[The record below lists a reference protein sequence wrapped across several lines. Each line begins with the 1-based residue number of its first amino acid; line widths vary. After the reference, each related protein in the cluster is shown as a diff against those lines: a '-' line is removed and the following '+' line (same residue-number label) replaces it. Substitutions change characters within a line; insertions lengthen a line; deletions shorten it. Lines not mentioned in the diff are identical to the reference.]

1 MNLDLTD
8 EETVALLRELDDI
21 IDGDR
26 YFLSPRIKTL
36 RAIRAKIRPEPVRPP
51 LPPLPKSYE
60 PPRAIAVQRRRRGQA
75 VPVRV
80 VVVTMYESALET
92 GDHFGEFRLWV
103 ERLPLNERIPF
114 PHGFRNL
121 RYNPEKSVI
130 GIVSGVGTAR
140 AAASIMALGMDPRF
154 DLTRAY
160 WLVAGIAGVN
170 PLEASRPS
178 LTQSNRRGT
187 DPYAPIGSAAWVE
200 WVVDADLAFEI
211 DAREIPAGWSTG
223 YLPPG
228 KTQPYEE
235 PVEADGARWVYRL
248 DPGLVAWAHWL
259 TADLRL
265 NDPPTLRE
273 ARSSYVD
280 FPAAQ
285 ALPVVL
291 RGDEVS
297 GSTFWHGALLNRR
310 AIDWFAYWTGGRGR
324 FVMAAMEETG
334 TLQALSFLA
343 RAGRVDIG
351 RVLVLRTGSNY
362 TIPPPGMSAAE
373 SLTAMSLT
381 QNPGYLPA
389 LDAAYLVGR
398 KVVDEIIE
406 NWVVYGDTNPIV
418 PLGS

>member
-1 MNLDLTD
+1 
-8 EETVALLRELDDI
+8 
-21 IDGDR
+21 
-26 YFLSPRIKTL
+26 
-36 RAIRAKIRPEPVRPP
+36 
-51 LPPLPKSYE
+51 
-60 PPRAIAVQRRRRGQA
+60 
-75 VPVRV
+75 
-80 VVVTMYESALET
+80 MYESGLET
-92 GDHFGEFRLWV
+92 GNHFGEFRLWV

-114 PHGFRNL
+114 PHGFRDL
-121 RYNPEKSVI
+121 RYNSEKNVI

-140 AAASIMALGMDPRF
+140 AAASMMALGMDPRF
-154 DLTRAY
+154 DLTQAY

-170 PLEASRPS
+170 PLEAS
-178 LTQSNRRGT
+178 
-187 DPYAPIGSAAWVE
+187 IGSAAWVE

-211 DAREIPAGWSTG
+211 DAREIPAEWSTG
-223 YLPPG
+223 YLPLG
-228 KTQPYEE
+228 KTRPYEQ

-265 NDPPTLRE
+265 NDPPALRE
-273 ARSSYVD
+273 ARSRYID

-285 ALPVVL
+285 ASPVVL

-297 GSTFWHGALLNRR
+297 GRTFWHGTLLNRR
-310 AIDWFAYWTGGRGR
+310 AADWLAYWTGGRGR
-324 FVMAAMEETG
+324 FVMTAMEETG

-343 RAGRVDIG
+343 RAGRVDMG

-406 NWVVYGDTNPIV
+406 NWAVYGDTNPIV